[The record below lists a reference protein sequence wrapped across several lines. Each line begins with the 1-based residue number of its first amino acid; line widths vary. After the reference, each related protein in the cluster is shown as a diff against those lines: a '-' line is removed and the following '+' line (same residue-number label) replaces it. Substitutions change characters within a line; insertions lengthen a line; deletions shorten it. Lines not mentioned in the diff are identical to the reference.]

1 MEENKIYLDDLI
13 DRLAGYQDGVVVIGR
28 TSKSW
33 QAHREAEKIDNNEL
47 LPLLSDTLNLL
58 SDENRIE
65 ALFFIL
71 LCLAQNTK
79 DVKII
84 DCMISYF
91 ERIQLDDFDHDI
103 RYSLMRCAT
112 RTNLKFSGKIDSIV
126 YWMDDDHE
134 MVRNE
139 SIKLIGQTS
148 NYKSE
153 AENALI
159 QVLECPY
166 DDYGIRFAADSL
178 FEVGS
183 KKCIPYLKSVLENLE
198 DMEAISSV
206 RRTLKKLM

>member
-13 DRLAGYQDGVVVIGR
+13 DRLAGYQDGVVVIGS

-112 RTNLKFSGKIDSIV
+112 RTNLKFFGKIDSIA

-139 SIKLIGQTS
+139 SIKLIAQTS
-148 NYKSE
+148 NYISE

-183 KKCIPYLKSVLENLE
+183 KKCIPYLKSALENLE

-206 RRTLKKLM
+206 HRTLKKLR